1 MRVNPINRKLHRLHR
16 DESGA
21 VLMVVA
27 VTLLVLI
34 GMLVL
39 TVDLG
44 RAVAVKREMV
54 AGTDAA
60 VIAAAHECAIGHTY
74 AQANAAA
81 NAILA
86 QNKSGAVQNGLI
98 SAPGCGLTPTE
109 PQLVTIHTK
118 VQMDYF
124 FAGIFGFNSGEVG
137 ARMRSRSGASWRADW
152 GHRSRSTTSSSRT
165 ARSRPTTH
173 RTTPVGCQLEYPK
186 DQLTEPALGRP
197 GPLEVG
203 RRERRPVPRLGQRSR
218 SASSTTAEPSSP
230 LPTPNYD
237 CLDNGLSDSVWD
249 SLVGK
254 ILLFPVNDLD
264 RSTGTTKPG
273 NADCTGAD
281 IPALEAQGKDCQI
294 DTAYIVGWI
303 QLRVNGVSKHGPDIS
318 LDVTYLGL
326 TSGGGIPGPGSE
338 DWGARAV
345 RLVT

>member
-1 MRVNPINRKLHRLHR
+1 MRVNPTSRALHRLHR
-16 DESGA
+16 DDSGA

-44 RAVAVKREMV
+44 RGVAIKREMV
-54 AGTDAA
+54 SGTDAA
-60 VIAAAHECAIGHTY
+60 VLAAAHECAIGHTY
-74 AQANAAA
+74 DQANAAA

-86 QNKSGAVQNGLI
+86 QNKSGAVQNGVL
-98 SAPGCGLTPTE
+98 SAPGCGLKPTE
-109 PQLVTIHTK
+109 PRFVSINTK

-137 ARMRSRSGASWRADW
+137 ANAVAEWGVVASGLGAPITVDHEQLANCSIPTDNP
-152 GHRSRSTTSSSRT
+152 
-165 ARSRPTTH
+165 PTTQIS
-173 RTTPVGCQLEYPK
+173 CQLEYPK
-186 DQLTEPALGRP
+186 DQLTNPRWGALD
-197 GPLEVG
+197 L
-203 RRERRPVPRLGQRSR
+203 SR
-218 SASSTTAEPSSP
+218 WGDANAAPCHVSASDLIGIIENGGAFEP

-237 CLDNGLSDSVWD
+237 CLDNGLSDSVWS

-254 ILLFPVNDLD
+254 TLLFPVNDLD

-281 IPALEAQGKDCQI
+281 IPALQAQGKDCQI

-303 QLRVNGVSKHGPDIS
+303 QLRVDGMSKHGPDIS

-326 TSGGGIPGPGSE
+326 SSGGGIPGPGTE

>member
-1 MRVNPINRKLHRLHR
+1 MRVNPNSRKLNRLHH

-44 RAVAVKREMV
+44 RGVAVKREMV
-54 AGTDAA
+54 SGTDAA

-74 AQANAAA
+74 DQANAAA

-86 QNKSGAVQNGLI
+86 QNKSGAVQNGVL
-98 SAPGCGLTPTE
+98 SAPSCGLKPTE
-109 PQLVTIHTK
+109 PHLVTINTK

-137 ARMRSRSGASWRADW
+137 AHAVAEWGVVASGLGAPITVDHEQLANCQI
-152 GHRSRSTTSSSRT
+152 
-165 ARSRPTTH
+165 PTDNPP
-173 RTTPVGCQLEYPK
+173 TTPVNCQLQYPK
-186 DQLTEPALGRP
+186 DQLTNPRWGALDLSKWGDAGAAP
-197 GPLEVG
+197 CHV
-203 RRERRPVPRLGQRSR
+203 
-218 SASSTTAEPSSP
+218 SASDLIGIINNGGAFEP
-230 LPTPNYD
+230 LPAPNYD

-273 NADCTGAD
+273 NAPCTGAD
-281 IPALEAQGKDCQI
+281 IPALQAQGKDCQI

-303 QLRVNGVSKHGPDIS
+303 QLRVNSMSKHGPDIS

-326 TSGGGIPGPGSE
+326 TSGGGIPGPGTE